1 MATAVRRPRLRC
13 KIIVRRN
20 LRRLTGAFLRRQAI
34 TLHLHRE
41 AIQAAVRRG
50 LLPAPPRTVAAA
62 VVAAR
67 TAVEAVVVEAA
78 ATAAAEAVAAEATT
92 ETFLLTQAY
101 ANVTRYCTPA
111 QRSAAQTRHLTV
123 S

>member
-1 MATAVRRPRLRC
+1 MRRS
-13 KIIVRRN
+13 
-20 LRRLTGAFLRRQAI
+20 LRRLTGALLRRQAI

-50 LLPAPPRTVAAA
+50 PLPAPPRTVAAA

-78 ATAAAEAVAAEATT
+78 ATAAAVAAEATA

-101 ANVTRYCTPA
+101 ANVTR
-111 QRSAAQTRHLTV
+111 
-123 S
+123 